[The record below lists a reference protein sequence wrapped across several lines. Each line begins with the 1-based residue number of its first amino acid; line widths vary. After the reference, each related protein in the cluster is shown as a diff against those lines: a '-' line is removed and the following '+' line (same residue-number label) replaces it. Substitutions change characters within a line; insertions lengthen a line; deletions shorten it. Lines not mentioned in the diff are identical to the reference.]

1 MFNLLFVDDDDFERL
16 ANNVRNLKRSMS
28 VKKVT
33 FEEEDFFQFET
44 ENNDRIRNNNENIAQ
59 DSTKRMI
66 NRRSRKNENAG

>member
-33 FEEEDFFQFET
+33 FEEEDFIQFET
-44 ENNDRIRNNNENIAQ
+44 ENNDRIKKE
-59 DSTKRMI
+59 
-66 NRRSRKNENAG
+66 